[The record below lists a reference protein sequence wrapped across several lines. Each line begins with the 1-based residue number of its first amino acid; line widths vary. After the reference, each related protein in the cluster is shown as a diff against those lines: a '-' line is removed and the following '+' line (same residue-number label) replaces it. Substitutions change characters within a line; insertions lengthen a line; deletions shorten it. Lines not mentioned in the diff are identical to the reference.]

1 MNQPAAAFAEKDIR
15 AQQAALQTMLS
26 GGTTSDGSAPPG
38 YATSLPLL
46 LEALGWR
53 GSVRAVSEALP
64 HFNDDLDLPDLRR
77 VLDNL
82 GFRSRGLR
90 IQLTNLDPRLL
101 PCLYV
106 TDSGGVFVASEAVG
120 GTFRL
125 YDCNRRELC
134 NDFDAPHAG
143 TAYIVDRPK
152 KSPATSGAEAAP
164 QFSAMSHHLRG
175 YLAHMLGI
183 SFVGNLLALAVPL
196 MTMAVYDHV
205 IGKQA
210 PDMLPYLAIG
220 FGLVLAWEFVLRA
233 MRARLIA
240 HVASRV
246 DYLISTAGFSH
257 LLHLPSAYT
266 DRATVGA
273 QFSRMREFDGLRD
286 LFASPIS
293 TAVLDLPFALI
304 LIAVIGVIAWPL
316 AVIPVVVMLVL
327 AGIVQLMSHMVG
339 ETSRVSS
346 VDQAARHSFIV
357 ETLGKMRAIKLLGAE
372 DVWQDRFQRISADA
386 AMSGFRTRFVTS
398 VLQTIGQVAVIGAG
412 ASTLAVGT
420 FLVFADDLSTGGLI
434 ACLALTWRA
443 LSPIVT
449 LISSASRFSTIRS
462 TVRRFNNLM
471 QLTSERTAEP
481 EFSRQRVTK
490 GKIEFSRVSLRYV
503 SNAEPALLGVSF
515 TIEPG
520 EVVAVV
526 GATGSGKSSLAK
538 LTAGLYTP
546 QAGSISIDGIDVRQ
560 LDAIELRQMVSY
572 VPQNDH
578 FFYGTIAQNLR
589 LARPDASD
597 KELHAATKAAL
608 IEKDIEALPD
618 KFETR
623 IGDTSIN
630 QLPPGFSRR
639 LALARAY
646 LRGAPIMLFDEPADG
661 LDADADKAFISAVQ
675 ALAGK
680 TTVIMITHRPSH
692 MSLADKIYYLREGR
706 LELAGP
712 AQDILQVMR
721 KNGLI

>member
-1 MNQPAAAFAEKDIR
+1 MSQPAAAFAEKDIL

-26 GGTTSDGSAPPG
+26 AGNTTDGFAPPG
-38 YATSLPLL
+38 YATSLPIL

-64 HFNDDLDLPDLRR
+64 HFNDDLDLADLRR

-82 GFRSRGLR
+82 GFRSRAIKIPLS
-90 IQLTNLDPRLL
+90 NLDPRLL

-106 TDSGGVFVASEAVG
+106 TDAGDVFVATEAVD

-125 YDCNRRELC
+125 FDCNRREPC
-134 NDFDAPHAG
+134 NDFEVASAG
-143 TAYIVDRPK
+143 TAYLVDRPK
-152 KSPATSGAEAAP
+152 KAPAASGPEAPAH
-164 QFSAMSHHLRG
+164 FSAMSRHLRS
-175 YLAHMLGI
+175 YLFHMLGI

-210 PDMLPYLAIG
+210 PDMLPYLAVG
-220 FGLVLAWEFVLRA
+220 FGLVLVWEFVLRA

-240 HVASRV
+240 QVASRV

-273 QFSRMREFDGLRD
+273 QFSRMREFDGMRD

-293 TAVLDLPFALI
+293 TAVLDFPFALI

-316 AVIPVVVMLVL
+316 AVIPVGAMLVL
-327 AGIVQLMSHMVG
+327 GAIVWLMSHMVG
-339 ETSRVSS
+339 EASRVSS

-357 ETLGKMRAIKLLGAE
+357 ETLGKMRAIKLLSAE
-372 DVWQDRFQRISADA
+372 DIWRERFQQISADA
-386 AMSGFRTRFVTS
+386 AMSGFRMRFVTS
-398 VLQTIGQVAVIGAG
+398 VLQTIGQVSVIGAG
-412 ASTLAVGT
+412 ATTLALGT
-420 FLVFADDLSTGGLI
+420 FLVFAGDLSTGGLI

-443 LSPIVT
+443 LSPLVT
-449 LISSASRFSTIRS
+449 LISSASRFSTIRN
-462 TVRRFNNLM
+462 TIRRFNNLM

-490 GKIEFSRVSLRYV
+490 GQIEFNRVSLRYV

-515 TIEPG
+515 KVEPG

-538 LTAGLYTP
+538 LSAGLYTP
-546 QAGSISIDGIDVRQ
+546 QAGSVSIDGIDVRQ

-589 LARPDASD
+589 LARPDASEH
-597 KELHAATKAAL
+597 ELHAATKAAR
-608 IEKDIEALPD
+608 IEKDIEALPE

-646 LRGAPIMLFDEPADG
+646 LRGAPIMMFDEPADG
-661 LDADADKAFISAVQ
+661 LDEDADKAFIEAVQ

-692 MSLADKIYYLREGR
+692 MSLADKIFYLREGR

-712 AQDILQVMR
+712 APDILQIMR